1 MAPGMNA
8 SGIASVVR
16 NWNDLMNTFAILKL
30 SLVAGT
36 LLATTACG
44 NSREIR
50 GYVFDKELADAILPG
65 VDNRD
70 SVLTTLGNPTMRGT
84 FDQSTWYYVSTKVRV
99 RPVFWPDAKEHRV
112 LVVGFNDRGVVNTV
126 NNLDLSDMR
135 EVETVKD
142 TTPTRGRE
150 QNFFEQI
157 FGSIGRFGGAGPGQ
171 GPGQQGPTRGPN
183 G

>member
-1 MAPGMNA
+1 MNA
-8 SGIASVVR
+8 TGKAFVSR
-16 NWNDLMNTFAILKL
+16 NWNYHMNISSVFKL
-30 SLVAGT
+30 SLVTGA

-44 NSREIR
+44 NTREIR
-50 GYVFDKELADAILPG
+50 GYVFDKELADAIQPG
-65 VDNRD
+65 IDNRT

-84 FDQSTWYYVSTKVRV
+84 FDQSTWYYVSTRVRV

-112 LVVGFNDRGVVNTV
+112 LVVAFNDRGVVDMV
-126 NNLDLSDMR
+126 DNLDLTDMR
-135 EVETVKD
+135 EVDAVQD

>member
-1 MAPGMNA
+1 MNA
-8 SGIASVVR
+8 SGTACVLR
-16 NWNDLMNTFAILKL
+16 NWNDFMKTSSILKL

-36 LLATTACG
+36 MFATTACG

-84 FDQSTWYYVSTKVRV
+84 FDQTTWYYVSTKVRV

-112 LVVGFNDRGVVNTV
+112 LIVGFNDRGIVDTV

-135 EVETVKD
+135 EVVTVKD
-142 TTPTRGRE
+142 KTATRGRE

-157 FGSIGRFGGAGPGQ
+157 FGSIGRFGGAGPGRGQ
-171 GPGQQGPTRGPN
+171 GQQGPTRGPN